1 MFIRKNFRIFAAQRY
16 LFYMKRYALV
26 TGASRGIGR
35 AIAIELAKD
44 GCSILLNYKSNHAAA
59 QEAKRL
65 IEQAGGEAELMPFD
79 VSQPDAINA
88 ALDVWFASHPDDY
101 IDVLV
106 NNAGIVDDEIML
118 AMEPEQWHRVIDVN
132 LNGFFYCTRRVIEGM
147 VENHHGHIVN
157 ISSISG
163 QVGFPGKVNYSA
175 AKAAI
180 IGVTKT
186 LATELALKKIT
197 VNAIA
202 PGVTETEM
210 TKHCLKYMPERL
222 RDVKEIPMHR
232 FGKPEEVAYLVSFLC
247 SGRADYISGQ
257 VIGINGAAL

>member
-1 MFIRKNFRIFAAQRY
+1 
-16 LFYMKRYALV
+16 MKRYALV

-59 QEAKRL
+59 EEAKRL
-65 IEQAGGEAELMPFD
+65 IEEVGGEAELMPFD

-88 ALDVWFASHPDDY
+88 ALDAWFAAHPDDY

-147 VENHHGHIVN
+147 VVNHHGRIVN

-163 QVGFPGKVNYSA
+163 QTGYPGKVNYAA
-175 AKAAI
+175 AKAAL
-180 IGVTKT
+180 IGATKS
-186 LATELALKKIT
+186 LAWELAPKQIT
-197 VNAIA
+197 VNAVA
-202 PGVTETEM
+202 PGAVETEM
-210 TKHCLKYMPERL
+210 VSQWLEKVPERM
-222 RDVKEIPMHR
+222 RDVNQVPMHR
-232 FGKPEEVAYLVSFLC
+232 LGKPEEVAYLVSFLC
-247 SGRADYISGQ
+247 SNRADYISGQ
-257 VIGINGAAL
+257 VLGINGAAL

>member
-1 MFIRKNFRIFAAQRY
+1 
-16 LFYMKRYALV
+16 MKRYALV

-59 QEAKRL
+59 EEAKRL
-65 IEQAGGEAELMPFD
+65 IEEAGGEAELMPFD

-88 ALDVWFASHPDDY
+88 ALDKWFASHPDEF

-106 NNAGIVDDEIML
+106 NNAGIVDDDIML
-118 AMEPEQWHRVIDVN
+118 MMEPEQWHRVIDVN

-147 VENHHGHIVN
+147 VENHHGRIVN

-163 QVGFPGKVNYSA
+163 QIGYPGKVNYAA
-175 AKAAI
+175 AKSAL
-180 IGVTKT
+180 IGVTKA
-186 LATELALKKIT
+186 LATELAPKAIT
-197 VNAIA
+197 VNAVS
-202 PGVTETEM
+202 PGMTETNLAENAAE
-210 TKHCLKYMPERL
+210 YMSESM
-222 RDVKEIPMHR
+222 KNINSIPMR
-232 FGKPEEVAYLVSFLC
+232 RLGKPEEVAYLVSFLC
-247 SGRADYISGQ
+247 SNRADYISGQ

>member
-1 MFIRKNFRIFAAQRY
+1 
-16 LFYMKRYALV
+16 MKRYALI

-65 IEQAGGEAELMPFD
+65 IEEAGGEAELMPFD

-88 ALDVWFASHPDDY
+88 ALDAWFAAHPDDY

-147 VENHHGHIVN
+147 VINHHGRIVN
-157 ISSISG
+157 LSSISAQTGNIG
-163 QVGFPGKVNYSA
+163 QLNYA
-175 AKAAI
+175 ASKAAI
-180 IGVTKT
+180 IGATKT
-186 LATELALKKIT
+186 LAKELAPKSIT
-197 VNAIA
+197 VNAVS
-202 PGVTETEM
+202 PGAIETDMVRTSKE
-210 TKHCLKYMPERL
+210 YMPEHM
-222 RDVKEIPMHR
+222 RDVNQIPMR
-232 FGKPEEVAYLVSFLC
+232 RPGKPEEVAYLVSFLC
-247 SGRADYISGQ
+247 SNRADYISGQ
-257 VIGINGAAL
+257 VIGINGGAL

>member
-1 MFIRKNFRIFAAQRY
+1 
-16 LFYMKRYALV
+16 MKRYALV

-59 QEAKRL
+59 EETKRL
-65 IEQAGGEAELMPFD
+65 IEEAGGEAELMPFD

-88 ALDVWFASHPDDY
+88 ALDKWFAAHPDEY

-118 AMEPEQWHRVIDVN
+118 MMEPAQWHRVIDVN

-147 VENHHGHIVN
+147 VINHHGRIVN

-163 QVGFPGKVNYSA
+163 QTGFPGKVNYAA
-175 AKAAI
+175 AKSAL
-180 IGVTKT
+180 IGVTKELSVE
-186 LATELALKKIT
+186 LATKNIT
-197 VNAIA
+197 VNAVS
-202 PGVTETEM
+202 PGMIETDMARQTEE
-210 TKHCLKYMPERL
+210 YMAERM
-222 RDVKEIPMHR
+222 RDINNIPMR
-232 FGKPEEVAYLVSFLC
+232 RLGKPEEVAYLVSFLC
-247 SGRADYISGQ
+247 SNRADYISGQ

>member
-1 MFIRKNFRIFAAQRY
+1 
-16 LFYMKRYALV
+16 MKRYALI

-59 QEAKRL
+59 EEAKRL
-65 IEQAGGEAELMPFD
+65 IEEAGGKAELMPFD

-88 ALDVWFASHPDDY
+88 ALDAWFAAHPDDY

-147 VENHHGHIVN
+147 VINHHGRIVN
-157 ISSISG
+157 LSSISAQMG
-163 QVGFPGKVNYSA
+163 YSGKVNYAA
-175 AKAAI
+175 AKAAL
-180 IGVTKT
+180 IGATKS
-186 LATELALKKIT
+186 LAWELAPKQIT
-197 VNAIA
+197 VNAVA
-202 PGVTETEM
+202 PGAVETEM
-210 TKHCLKYMPERL
+210 VSQWLEKVPERM
-222 RDVKEIPMHR
+222 RDVNQVPMHR
-232 FGKPEEVAYLVSFLC
+232 LGKPEEVAYLVSFLC
-247 SGRADYISGQ
+247 SDRANYISGQ

>member
-1 MFIRKNFRIFAAQRY
+1 
-16 LFYMKRYALV
+16 MKRYAFI

-65 IEQAGGEAELMPFD
+65 IEEAGGEAELMPFD

-88 ALDVWFASHPDDY
+88 ALDAWFAAHPDDY

-118 AMEPEQWHRVIDVN
+118 MMEPEQWHRVIDVN

-147 VENHHGHIVN
+147 VINHHGRIIN
-157 ISSISG
+157 ISSIAG
-163 QVGFPGKVNYSA
+163 QVGFAGQAHYAA
-175 AKAAI
+175 AKAAL
-180 IGVTKT
+180 IGATRS
-186 LATELALKKIT
+186 LAVELASKQIT
-197 VNAIA
+197 VNAVA
-202 PGVTETEM
+202 PGTIGTEM
-210 TKHCLKYMPERL
+210 AQQGVEKGEQL
-222 RDVKEIPMHR
+222 RIDIPMR
-232 FGKPEEVAYLVSFLC
+232 RLGKTEEVAYLVSFLC
-247 SGRADYISGQ
+247 SNRADYISGQ

>member
-1 MFIRKNFRIFAAQRY
+1 
-16 LFYMKRYALV
+16 MKRYALV

-59 QEAKRL
+59 EEAKRL
-65 IEQAGGEAELMPFD
+65 IEEAGGEAELMPFD
-79 VSQPDAINA
+79 VSQPDAINT
-88 ALDVWFASHPDDY
+88 ALDAWFAAHPDEY

-118 AMEPEQWHRVIDVN
+118 MMEPEQWHRVIDVN

-147 VENHHGHIVN
+147 VINHHGRIVN

-163 QVGFPGKVNYSA
+163 QVGNVGQINYA
-175 AKAAI
+175 ASKSAI
-180 IGVTKT
+180 IGATKT
-186 LATELALKKIT
+186 LAKELAPKHIT
-197 VNAIA
+197 VNAIS
-202 PGVTETEM
+202 PGAIETDM
-210 TKHCLKYMPERL
+210 VRTSDKYIPERL
-222 RDVKEIPMHR
+222 KDINNIPMHR
-232 FGKPEEVAYLVSFLC
+232 LGKLEEVAYLVGFLC
-247 SGRADYISGQ
+247 SNRADYISGQ

>member
-1 MFIRKNFRIFAAQRY
+1 
-16 LFYMKRYALV
+16 MKRYALI

-59 QEAKRL
+59 EEAKRL
-65 IEQAGGEAELMPFD
+65 IEEAGGEAELMPFD

-88 ALDVWFASHPDDY
+88 ALDKWFAAHPEYY

-118 AMEPEQWHRVIDVN
+118 MMEPAQWHRVLDVN

-147 VENHHGHIVN
+147 VENHHGRIIN

-163 QVGFPGKVNYSA
+163 QVGRQGQVNYSA
-175 AKAAI
+175 SKAAL
-180 IGVTKT
+180 IGATRS
-186 LATELALKKIT
+186 LAVELAPRHIT
-197 VNAIA
+197 VNAVA
-202 PGVTETEM
+202 PGAIETEM
-210 TKHCLKYMPERL
+210 TDNSAEYIPESMRE
-222 RDVKEIPMHR
+222 VNNIPMR
-232 FGKPEEVAYLVSFLC
+232 RLGKPEEVAYLVSFLC
-247 SGRADYISGQ
+247 GDRADYISGQ
-257 VIGINGAAL
+257 VIGINGAAI

>member
-1 MFIRKNFRIFAAQRY
+1 
-16 LFYMKRYALV
+16 MKRYALI

-65 IEQAGGEAELMPFD
+65 IEEVGGEAELMPFD

-88 ALDVWFASHPDDY
+88 ALDAWFAAHPDDY

-118 AMEPEQWHRVIDVN
+118 MMEPEQWHRVIDVN

-147 VENHHGHIVN
+147 VENHHGRIVN
-157 ISSISG
+157 ISSIAG
-163 QVGFPGKVNYSA
+163 QVGFAGQAHYAA
-175 AKAAI
+175 AKAALM
-180 IGVTKT
+180 GATRS
-186 LATELALKKIT
+186 LAVELALKQIT
-197 VNAIA
+197 VNAVA
-202 PGVTETEM
+202 PGTIGTDMAKQGLEKEE
-210 TKHCLKYMPERL
+210 HL
-222 RDVKEIPMHR
+222 RIDLPMHR
-232 FGKPEEVAYLVSFLC
+232 LGQPQEVAYLVSFLC
-247 SGRADYISGQ
+247 GNRADYISGQ

>member
-1 MFIRKNFRIFAAQRY
+1 
-16 LFYMKRYALV
+16 MKRYALV

-59 QEAKRL
+59 EETKRL
-65 IEQAGGEAELMPFD
+65 IEEAGGEAELMPFD

-88 ALDVWFASHPDDY
+88 ALDKWFAAHPDEY

-118 AMEPEQWHRVIDVN
+118 MMEPVQWHRVIDVN

-147 VENHHGHIVN
+147 VENHHGRVVN

-163 QVGFPGKVNYSA
+163 QTGFPGKVNYAA
-175 AKAAI
+175 AKSAL
-180 IGVTKT
+180 IGVTKELSVE
-186 LATELALKKIT
+186 LATKNIT
-197 VNAIA
+197 VNAVS
-202 PGVTETEM
+202 PGMIETDMARQTEE
-210 TKHCLKYMPERL
+210 YMAERM
-222 RDVKEIPMHR
+222 RDINNIPMR
-232 FGKPEEVAYLVSFLC
+232 RLGKPEEVAYLVSFLC
-247 SGRADYISGQ
+247 SNRADYISGQ

>member
-1 MFIRKNFRIFAAQRY
+1 
-16 LFYMKRYALV
+16 MKRYALV

-59 QEAKRL
+59 EETKRL
-65 IEQAGGEAELMPFD
+65 IEEAGGEAELMPFD

-88 ALDVWFASHPDDY
+88 ALDAWFAAHPDDY

-106 NNAGIVDDEIML
+106 NNAGIVDNELML
-118 AMEPEQWHRVIDVN
+118 WMEPEQWHSIIDIN
-132 LNGFFYCTRRVIEGM
+132 LNGFFYCTRRIFEGM
-147 VENHHGHIVN
+147 FENKHGRIIN
-157 ISSISG
+157 ISSIGG
-163 QVGFPGKVNYSA
+163 QKGFPGQTAYAA
-175 AKAAI
+175 AKAAL
-180 IGVTKT
+180 IG
-186 LATELALKKIT
+186 ATRSLSTEAASRNIT

-202 PGVTETEM
+202 PGLIETDIINTDEVSDEG
-210 TKHCLKYMPERL
+210 KRFFEN
-222 RDVKEIPMHR
+222 IPMRR

-247 SGRADYISGQ
+247 SNRADYISGQ

>member
-1 MFIRKNFRIFAAQRY
+1 
-16 LFYMKRYALV
+16 MKRYALV

-65 IEQAGGEAELMPFD
+65 IEEAGGEAELMPFD

-88 ALDVWFASHPDDY
+88 ALDAWFAAHPDDY

-147 VENHHGHIVN
+147 VINHHGRIIN
-157 ISSISG
+157 ISSIAAQMGFSG
-163 QVGFPGKVNYSA
+163 QAHYAA
-175 AKAAI
+175 AKAAL
-180 IGVTKT
+180 IGATRSLSVEVATKR
-186 LATELALKKIT
+186 IT
-197 VNAIA
+197 VNAVA
-202 PGVTETEM
+202 PGSIETDMALQCQDKDE
-210 TKHCLKYMPERL
+210 HL
-222 RDVKEIPMHR
+222 RINVPMYR

-247 SGRADYISGQ
+247 SNRADYISGQ
-257 VIGINGAAL
+257 VIGVNGAAL

>member
-1 MFIRKNFRIFAAQRY
+1 
-16 LFYMKRYALV
+16 MKRYALI

-65 IEQAGGEAELMPFD
+65 IEEAGGEAELMPFD
-79 VSQPDAINA
+79 VSQPDAINV
-88 ALDVWFASHPDDY
+88 ALDAWFTAHPDDY

-147 VENHHGHIVN
+147 VINHHGRIIN

-163 QVGFPGKVNYSA
+163 QVGNIGQVNYSA
-175 AKAAI
+175 AKSAL
-180 IGVTKT
+180 IGATKT
-186 LATELALKKIT
+186 LAKELALKHVT
-197 VNAIA
+197 VNVVA
-202 PGVTETEM
+202 PGAIETDM
-210 TKHCLKYMPERL
+210 VKHGAEYMPKHL
-222 RDVKEIPMHR
+222 KDTNNIPMHR
-232 FGKPEEVAYLVSFLC
+232 LGKPEEVAYLVSFLC
-247 SGRADYISGQ
+247 SDRANYISGQ
-257 VIGINGAAL
+257 VIGINGGAL

>member
-1 MFIRKNFRIFAAQRY
+1 
-16 LFYMKRYALV
+16 MKRYALV

-35 AIAIELAKD
+35 AIAVELAKD

-59 QEAKRL
+59 EEAKRL
-65 IEQAGGEAELMPFD
+65 IEEVGGEAELMPFD

-88 ALDVWFASHPDDY
+88 ALDKWFAAHPDDY

-147 VENHHGHIVN
+147 VMNHHGRVVN
-157 ISSISG
+157 ISSIAG
-163 QVGFPGKVNYSA
+163 QLGFAGQPHYAA
-175 AKAAI
+175 AKAAL
-180 IGVTKT
+180 IGATRS
-186 LATELALKKIT
+186 LAVELAPKRVTI
-197 VNAIA
+197 NAIA
-202 PGVTETEM
+202 PGTVATDMAMQGVEKDE
-210 TKHCLKYMPERL
+210 HL
-222 RDVKEIPMHR
+222 RIEIPMR
-232 FGKPEEVAYLVSFLC
+232 RPGKPEEVAYLVSFLC
-247 SGRADYISGQ
+247 SNRADYISGQ